1 VTEKSL
7 IHLILTDP
15 ENGISTAVDLY
26 GGTVKA
32 VCASVLKGYAREDVE
47 EAWGE
52 TFYRLWKNADGFDF
66 KKNTSLRTYIGVIA
80 RNVAIDTLRSKRA
93 VQENTYG
100 FDEGSDAVDGVFGSS
115 DANTEDDALRRVSSE
130 SVRTALG
137 ELDEPARSIFAL
149 RYGYGLTAKEIA
161 NRVGMSAKQVE
172 NTLSRKKGLLRVA
185 LAEKGIETY
194 EDL

>member
-1 VTEKSL
+1 MTEKSL
-7 IHLILTDP
+7 LHLILTDP
-15 ENGISTAVDLY
+15 ENGVSAAVDLY

-52 TFYRLWKNADGFDF
+52 TFYRLWKNAAGFDF

-80 RNVAIDTLRSKRA
+80 RNVAIDVLRSKRA

-100 FDEGSDAVDGVFGSS
+100 FDEGSDVLDGVFGSS
-115 DANTEDDALRRVSSE
+115 NADTEQDALRLVSSE
-130 SVRTALG
+130 SIWTALD
-137 ELDEPARSIFAL
+137 EMDEPARSVFTL
-149 RYGYGLTAKEIA
+149 RYGCGLAVKEIA
-161 NRVGMSAKQVE
+161 VRVGMSAKQVE

-185 LAEKGIETY
+185 LAEKGIENY